1 MTDKEKQKIIELRN
15 SGLGYGAIAMELG
28 ISKNVVSSFCH
39 RYNIEFNKPQDNF
52 CKNCGNKLVM
62 IPKHKTKIFCSN
74 KCRIAWWKSH
84 TSEMK
89 RRNPNVAL
97 CSYCK
102 CEFTYYGKRQRKYCS
117 RDCYLKSMRMNGNQD
132 E

>member
-1 MTDKEKQKIIELRN
+1 MTDKEKQRIIELRN

-28 ISKNVVSSFCH
+28 LSKNVVSSFCH

-97 CSYCK
+97 
-102 CEFTYYGKRQRKYCS
+102 
-117 RDCYLKSMRMNGNQD
+117 
-132 E
+132 

>member
-1 MTDKEKQKIIELRN
+1 
-15 SGLGYGAIAMELG
+15 
-28 ISKNVVSSFCH
+28 
-39 RYNIEFNKPQDNF
+39 
-52 CKNCGNKLVM
+52 M
-62 IPKHKTKIFCSN
+62 IPKHKTKIFCSD

-97 CSYCK
+97 CNYCK
-102 CEFTYYGKRQRKYCS
+102 CEFTYYGNRQRKYCS
-117 RDCYLKSMRMNGNQD
+117 RDCYLKSMRMNGDQD

>member
-1 MTDKEKQKIIELRN
+1 MTDKEKQRVIKLRN

-39 RYNIEFNKPQDNF
+39 RYNIEFNKPQDKF
-52 CKNCGNKLVM
+52 CKNCGNRLIM
-62 IPKHKTKIFCSN
+62 IPKHKAKLFCSD
-74 KCRIAWWKSH
+74 KCRITWWKSH

-89 RRNPNVAL
+89 RRNPKICI
-97 CSYCK
+97 CSNCNS
-102 CEFTYYGKRQRKYCS
+102 EFAYYGKRQRKYCS
-117 RDCYLKSMRMNGNQD
+117 RSCYLKAIKVVGDQC